1 MSRQPY
7 SGVLRFNFVLIFFFN
22 IELFS
27 KPLTVSKRL
36 AAGFI
41 FKREILGAKFS
52 FSIPQRCSSVAFENV
67 V

>member
-7 SGVLRFNFVLIFFFN
+7 SGVLRFNFFLSAVN